1 MLRGSM
7 VIFSAIFSKFFLKR
21 ELHASHW
28 IGVATVAFALLVVAF
43 SALMPNKDKHPES
56 SGLSSSDRPFHATT
70 GQQVIGCLLVV
81 VAQIIQASQIVVE
94 EFLLHEVDL
103 HAVLIVGLEGL
114 WGGLMCSLLLFAVHW
129 IPPPYGEDILDTL
142 YMLTHNP
149 KILLTGLAYATVIL
163 FYNLFGMYVTQ
174 TTSAVVRTI
183 LEGLRCACIW
193 VADLFIHYVIT
204 SNEQFGEKWTN
215 WSYLQL
221 CGFLFLL
228 LGMWVYNGIVRIE
241 GLYYAPP
248 KRPAGSEVTEEK
260 H

>member
-1 MLRGSM
+1 M
-7 VIFSAIFSKFFLKR
+7 VIFSAVFSKFFLKR
-21 ELHASHW
+21 DLRASHW
-28 IGVATVAFALLVVAF
+28 IGVCTVAFALLVVAF
-43 SALMPNKDKHPES
+43 SALMPTRGKHAS
-56 SGLSSSDRPFHATT
+56 SGALSSNSDDFVASTT
-70 GQQVIGCLLVV
+70 QQAIGCVLVV
-81 VAQIIQASQIVVE
+81 VAQVIQASQIVVE

-114 WGGLMCSLLLFAVHW
+114 WGGLLCSGLLFVIHW
-129 IPPPYGEDILDTL
+129 IPAPYGEDVLDTL
-142 YMLTHNP
+142 YMLTHNW

-193 VADLFIHYVIT
+193 VVDLFIHYVIT
-204 SNEQFGEKWTN
+204 KNPKFGEEWN
-215 WSYLQL
+215 DWSYLQL

-228 LGMWVYNGIVRIE
+228 LGMFVYNSIIRID
-241 GLYYAPP
+241 GLYYAPKKEAP
-248 KRPAGSEVTEEK
+248 KPVEES